1 MIDEEVR
8 TFTLNP
14 AEVVRSD
21 NMDTS
26 PTVTYSPETLTISKS
41 FIGVPPRDIT
51 VTVTDDTNRQDQC
64 KVQVYTAGEQVS
76 LL

>member
-8 TFTLNP
+8 TFTLDP

-21 NMDTS
+21 NMDPS

-41 FIGVPPRDIT
+41 FIGVQRDIT
-51 VTVTDDTNRQDQC
+51 VTVTDNTNRRDQC
-64 KVQVYTAGEQVS
+64 IVQVYTAGEQVS

>member
-41 FIGVPPRDIT
+41 FIGVQRDIT
-51 VTVTDDTNRQDQC
+51 VTVTDNTNRRDQC
-64 KVQVYTAGEQVS
+64 IVQVYTAGEQVS